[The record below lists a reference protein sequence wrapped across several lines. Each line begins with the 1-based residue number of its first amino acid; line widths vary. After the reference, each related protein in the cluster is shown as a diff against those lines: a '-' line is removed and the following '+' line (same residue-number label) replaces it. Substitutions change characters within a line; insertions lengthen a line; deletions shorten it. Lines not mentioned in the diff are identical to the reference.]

1 MSGLE
6 SIGRA
11 ILSLALVVGL
21 MWLLGR
27 WARGRGRRKG
37 RAREGV
43 EVLARQQLNRNASI
57 AVVQVL
63 GRAMVLGV
71 TETQVTHLGDI
82 EMAAVEAGQF
92 DLETVE
98 LGALERGPVQIS
110 SVAAPPLVAF
120 PAPTG
125 ASQIR
130 ASQTRSTQTRSTQ
143 TRSSKNRAPRS
154 PRRSLE
160 GSALSLTTW
169 SQALNVLRDRTVR
182 H

>member
-82 EMAAVEAGQF
+82 ELAAVEAGQF
-92 DLETVE
+92 EHGQFEPVRSRSARSPRRSRLS
-98 LGALERGPVQIS
+98 RPIGPPIGSTQIGS
-110 SVAAPPLVAF
+110 SP
-120 PAPTG
+120 
-125 ASQIR
+125 S
-130 ASQTRSTQTRSTQ
+130 RSTPTHSSRN
-143 TRSSKNRAPRS
+143 RSSKPRARS